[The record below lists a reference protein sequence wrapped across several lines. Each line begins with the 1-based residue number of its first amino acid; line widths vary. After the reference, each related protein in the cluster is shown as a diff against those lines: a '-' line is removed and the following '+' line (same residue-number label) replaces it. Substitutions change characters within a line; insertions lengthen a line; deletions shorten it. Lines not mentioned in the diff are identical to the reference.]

1 MDEYTL
7 CVEYV
12 CLYVAKTYMKS
23 MAMLIVRELDD
34 EVLAMG
40 R

>member
-1 MDEYTL
+1 MHEYAL

-12 CLYVAKTYMKS
+12 CLYVAKACMK
-23 MAMLIVRELDD
+23 LRTVLTVRELED
-34 EVLAMG
+34 EVLAME